1 MDQTQMLSW
10 EPEEKQQG
18 EDELRD
24 SDREPRGRLRV
35 FAGSL
40 ERETDFLVYTGENV
54 IGRHESCHIHI
65 PVQSVSKKHAVIEIE
80 GDSHLIHD
88 CNSLNKTRRKN
99 AKLKPNVR
107 YAINDG
113 DLFLFADV
121 ACQYRLLPP
130 APAKDDDSGSETGS
144 ESMFPQ
150 SRLGTG
156 AERPDSGVVASDDLI
171 SKATSGD
178 LESLEDSLVLLPTQP
193 YQTKSSMPFQSD
205 TYVKE
210 SEDDD
215 TPWKGTGSFASRHG
229 RHPNTSIHQTPS
241 AHVVPE
247 SDDEGDETSR
257 SNAQSVQLHY
267 DSDTDLEEDQQPGE
281 KWAELSPE
289 RPVDDNHVNSKTG
302 AAEEHQDCNSL
313 LATGVTAANHSNTTQ
328 ETISPGKALDCD
340 AGKISSQEPGV
351 PSPAAVDLL
360 PHFSRD
366 GNSEVEL
373 EEQDSGLNSGGLT
386 VCTETDSGLTKG
398 AEVQEAVT
406 EARARSLI
414 HPGKEKESSKA
425 DDGADSNAA
434 LEGEA
439 RETAGNINETEL
451 LEVNSDTDIDDDTD
465 SYALQPTQCFILAVS
480 DTQDETAGEDN
491 YTPDGNTAAAS
502 NTEEEVTQPFSFQSP
517 IFGKDTFKSNTAAA
531 SNTEE
536 EATQPFIFQSPTLDK
551 VAFKSNA
558 EAASNT
564 EEEATQLF
572 TFQSPTFDKG
582 TSKNTMTASN
592 TEEDATQPITFQ
604 SPTSSKGTSK
614 DNTVAVSNTEE
625 EATQPINQSP
635 MFGKESFKKPFTSG
649 FGHGSQLGN
658 SKGNSAAASNT
669 EEEATQPFTAAAAT
683 LCPVAAARELGDGSE
698 PSVDEP
704 AVSNP
709 EDGWANE
716 ETQPFCLRSP
726 AAEVECAE
734 ESGDA
739 EGTVPTSP
747 SEDCPAP
754 TLQDQPDSPPKTSWS
769 LLEAAPK
776 EEISI
781 DPLAATDQL
790 ATPEAR
796 EGGGGWQ
803 TNEEVNS
810 LSPAE
815 QQPAKASEEVVNGEA
830 SRETTRSLVQES
842 GDSPSVGRGE
852 VAGPDTEERSSQNLA
867 SDSAP
872 NVMSSRRSTRRPS
885 VTETEDSAIPRDQ
898 SQQRKSSSARLS
910 DAGRRQRR
918 KAPEPSAKAA
928 AATPVDGSQAGPRR
942 GRGRPKSVS
951 VSTTDDDR
959 GPPGEE
965 SPQAATVRGRR
976 AKQRSVAAPEI
987 QAESVED
994 SPQTDGP
1001 SQQRPT
1007 GRGRK
1012 RSVAAP
1018 ESQAENVEQ
1027 APQTDGP
1034 SQQRPAG
1041 RGRGRKRSL
1050 AAPESQAES
1059 VEQAPQTD
1067 GPSQQHPTGRGR
1079 GRKRSLAAPE
1089 SQAESVE
1096 QAPQTDGP
1104 SQQHPA
1110 GRGRGRKRSL
1120 AAPES
1125 QAESVEQAP
1134 QTDGPS
1140 QQHPAGRGRG
1150 RKRSLAA
1157 PESQAESVEQAPQTD
1172 GSSQQPPVGR
1182 GRRRPVAAPESQAE
1196 SDEQAPQTDDSSQ
1209 QRPAGRGRG
1218 RRRPVAAPVSQA
1230 ESVEDS
1236 PQTDGSPQQ
1245 SPAGRGRG
1253 RRKQERAQSPSQE
1266 TGLASGCKRRTRVT
1280 SPSESEKETSTPPQ
1294 VKTRRTACRLPPHS
1308 SSRSLPDSVAPPKIM
1323 FTGLVDENG
1332 VKVIKQLGG
1341 EVVES
1346 VHDSTHLVTDR
1357 IRRTVKFLCA
1367 VARGIPVVT
1376 PEWLNKCGKSS
1387 CFLSSS
1393 GFLVKDNDQE
1403 QKFNFRLADSLQKA
1417 KKQPLLQDYRV
1428 HVTPG
1433 VLPEP
1438 SQMESIVKCSGATIL
1453 PKMPRTYKGKTLVIS
1468 CPDDLPKCKAA
1479 RDAGVPIVNAEFV
1492 LTGILQQTVD
1502 LVSYRLDG
1510 NADARPE
1517 EKGKKRSSTA
1527 AAKQPAGGKRKK
1539 R

>member
-1 MDQTQMLSW
+1 MDQTQLLSW
-10 EPEEKQQG
+10 EPEEEQQG
-18 EDELRD
+18 EEELRD
-24 SDREPRGRLRV
+24 TDREPRGRLRV
-35 FAGSL
+35 FAGSQ
-40 ERETDFLVYTGENV
+40 EPETGFLVYTGENV

-99 AKLKPNVR
+99 TILKPNVR

-113 DLFLFADV
+113 DLFIFADV

-156 AERPDSGVVASDDLI
+156 GERPDSGGVASEDLI

-178 LESLEDSLVLLPTQP
+178 LESPEDSLVLSPTQP

-215 TPWKGTGSFASRHG
+215 TPWKGTGPFVSRHG
-229 RHPNTSIHQTPS
+229 RHLNASIRQTPS

-257 SNAQSVQLHY
+257 SNAQSVQLHN

-281 KWAELSPE
+281 KWAELNPK
-289 RPVDDNHVNSKTG
+289 RPVDDNCVNSETG
-302 AAEEHQDCNSL
+302 AAEEHQGCNSL
-313 LATGVTAANHSNTTQ
+313 LATGGATANHSNTAK
-328 ETISPGKALDCD
+328 ETVSPGEALDCD
-340 AGKISSQEPGV
+340 PGRISSQEPGV
-351 PSPAAVDLL
+351 PPPAAADLL

-366 GNSEVEL
+366 SDSEVEL

-386 VCTETDSGLTKG
+386 VCTETDSGLAKG
-398 AEVQEAVT
+398 ADVQEADT

-414 HPGKEKESSKA
+414 RPGKEEESSKA

-434 LEGEA
+434 LEGET
-439 RETAGNINETEL
+439 RETAGNVNETEL
-451 LEVNSDTDIDDDTD
+451 LEMNSDTDIDDDTE

-480 DTQDETAGEDN
+480 DTQDETAGD
-491 YTPDGNTAAAS
+491 YAPDGNTAAAS
-502 NTEEEVTQPFSFQSP
+502 NTEEEVTQPFTFQSP
-517 IFGKDTFKSNTAAA
+517 TFGKDTFKSNTAAA

-551 VAFKSNA
+551 DAFKSNT

-582 TSKNTMTASN
+582 AFKNTVTASN

-604 SPTSSKGTSK
+604 SPTFSKGTSK

-669 EEEATQPFTAAAAT
+669 EEEATQPFTADAAT
-683 LCPVAAARELGDGSE
+683 LCPVAAAHEQGDGSE
-698 PSVDEP
+698 SSVDGP

-709 EDGWANE
+709 EDRWANE
-716 ETQPFCLRSP
+716 ETQPFCLHSP

-734 ESGDA
+734 GSGEA

-769 LLEAAPK
+769 LLEDAPK
-776 EEISI
+776 EESGI
-781 DPLAATDQL
+781 DPLAATDQMV
-790 ATPEAR
+790 TPEAR
-796 EGGGGWQ
+796 EGGCGLQ
-803 TNEEVNS
+803 VNEEVNS
-810 LSPAE
+810 LSAAE
-815 QQPAKASEEVVNGEA
+815 QEPAKASEEVVNGEA

-842 GDSPSVGRGE
+842 GDSLSVGRGE
-852 VAGPDTEERSSQNLA
+852 VAGPDTEERSSLA
-867 SDSAP
+867 PDPAP
-872 NVMSSRRSTRRPS
+872 NLMSSRRSTRRPS
-885 VTETEDSAIPRDQ
+885 VTETEDPAIPRDQ
-898 SQQRKSSSARLS
+898 NQQRKSSSARLS
-910 DAGRRQRR
+910 DTRRRQRR
-918 KAPEPSAKAA
+918 KAPEPSVKTA
-928 AATPVDGSQAGPRR
+928 AATPVDGLQAGPRR
-942 GRGRPKSVS
+942 GRGRPKSIS

-965 SPQAATVRGRR
+965 SPQAPTVRGRR

-994 SPQTDGP
+994 SPQTNGP

-1012 RSVAAP
+1012 RPVAAS

-1034 SQQRPAG
+1034 SQQPPVGRGRRKSVASPARQAESVEDSPQTDGSSQQRPAG

-1059 VEQAPQTD
+1059 VEQTPQTD
-1067 GPSQQHPTGRGR
+1067 GTSQQRPTGRGR
-1079 GRKRSLAAPE
+1079 GKR
-1089 SQAESVE
+1089 
-1096 QAPQTDGP
+1096 
-1104 SQQHPA
+1104 
-1110 GRGRGRKRSL
+1110 RS
-1120 AAPES
+1120 
-1125 QAESVEQAP
+1125 
-1134 QTDGPS
+1134 
-1140 QQHPAGRGRG
+1140 
-1150 RKRSLAA
+1150 
-1157 PESQAESVEQAPQTD
+1157 
-1172 GSSQQPPVGR
+1172 
-1182 GRRRPVAAPESQAE
+1182 
-1196 SDEQAPQTDDSSQ
+1196 
-1209 QRPAGRGRG
+1209 
-1218 RRRPVAAPVSQA
+1218 VAAPVSQA

-1245 SPAGRGRG
+1245 PPAGRGRGKRRSVAAPVSQAESVEDSPQTGGSPQQPPAGRGGG
-1253 RRKQERAQSPSQE
+1253 RRKQERARSSSQE

-1308 SSRSLPDSVAPPKIM
+1308 SSGSLPDSVAPPKIM

-1387 CFLSSS
+1387 CFLASS
-1393 GFLVKDNDQE
+1393 GFLVEDSDQE
-1403 QKFNFRLADSLQKA
+1403 QKFNFKLADSLQKA
-1417 KKQPLLQDYRV
+1417 KEQPLLQDYRV

-1468 CPDDLPKCKAA
+1468 CPDDLPKCKPA

-1502 LVSYRLDG
+1502 LVNYRLDG
-1510 NADARPE
+1510 NADTRPE

-1527 AAKQPAGGKRKK
+1527 AAKQPAGGKRRK